1 MREAGWQRLTLL
13 QLQTSAETGWDV
25 AAATVQGQH
34 LPRIASAHASDK
46 PPPHTSL
53 PSVLHYVDLYTT
65 HSAGLLQAL
74 AAASH
79 APHDPQLLHWQGLVA
94 YDFQQ
99 L

>member
-1 MREAGWQRLTLL
+1 M
-13 QLQTSAETGWDV
+13 
-25 AAATVQGQH
+25 AAADAAAAADLSRNRVARGRSHRPGQH
-34 LPRIASAHASDK
+34 LPRIASAHASNK